1 MSESLSYQ
9 GERSSDEAPKAKI
22 SKSEGVFNG
31 IALGALI
38 IYVIFIVIVIGSVII
53 YTSPIILLKKILSPT
68 TLFSIKLSL
77 WTSVLTTF
85 IAIMISIPAGYILS
99 RYNFKGKAIVDVILD
114 LPITLPPLIIGMCL
128 LVFFSTGTGQ
138 FIQEHIM
145 TFIFSVPGIV
155 LAQFTISASF
165 ALYALREAYDAV
177 DPRYEDAARTLGCNK
192 VQAFFK
198 VILPLVK
205 PGIISGAVMT
215 WTRAV
220 GEFVPILLVCGA
232 SQGRTDIL
240 PIAIFLEFEQGDIEG
255 AVALTI
261 IFLVLASIYLSMF
274 KKLGLK
280 AGGLKKE
287 QH

>member
-1 MSESLSYQ
+1 MSKSQAGQS
-9 GERSSDEAPKAKI
+9 EAVLGDTPVVKI
-22 SKSEGVFNG
+22 SKSEGIFNG
-31 IALGALI
+31 IAMSALA
-38 IYVIFIVIVIGSVII
+38 IYVVFIVIIIGSVVF
-53 YTSPIILLKKILSPT
+53 YTSPKLLLKGIIAPT
-68 TLFSIKLSL
+68 TLFSIRLSL
-77 WTSVLTTF
+77 WTSVLTT
-85 IAIMISIPAGYILS
+85 ILAILMSIPAGYILS
-99 RYNFKGKAIVDVILD
+99 RYNFRGKAIVDVLLD

-128 LVFFSTGTGQ
+128 LVFFSTAAGQ
-138 FIQEHIM
+138 FVQEHIM
-145 TFIFSVPGIV
+145 TFVFSVPGIV

-198 VILPLVK
+198 VTLPLIK

-240 PIAIFLEFEQGDIEG
+240 PIAIFLQFEQGDIEM
-255 AVALTI
+255 AVSLTI
-261 IFLVLASIYLSMF
+261 IFLVLSAVYLSMF

-287 QH
+287 

>member
-1 MSESLSYQ
+1 
-9 GERSSDEAPKAKI
+9 
-22 SKSEGVFNG
+22 
-31 IALGALI
+31 
-38 IYVIFIVIVIGSVII
+38 
-53 YTSPIILLKKILSPT
+53 
-68 TLFSIKLSL
+68 
-77 WTSVLTTF
+77 
-85 IAIMISIPAGYILS
+85 MISIPAGYILS

>member
-1 MSESLSYQ
+1 MS
-9 GERSSDEAPKAKI
+9 KAEMGKG
-22 SKSEGVFNG
+22 EGVFNG
-31 IALGALI
+31 VAMAALAL
-38 IYVIFIVIVIGSVII
+38 YVLFIVVIIGSVVL
-53 YTSPIILLKKILSPT
+53 YTSPRLLWEGIIAPE

-85 IAIMISIPAGYILS
+85 LAITMSIPAGYVLS
-99 RYNFKGKAIVDVILD
+99 RYHFRGKAIVDVILD

-128 LVFFSTGTGQ
+128 LVFFSTGPGHFVQ
-138 FIQEHIM
+138 DHVMKFV
-145 TFIFSVPGIV
+145 FSVPGIV
-155 LAQFTISASF
+155 LAQFSISASF
-165 ALYALREAYDAV
+165 ALYALRESYDAV

-198 VILPLVK
+198 VTLPLIK

-220 GEFVPILLVCGA
+220 GEFIPILLLCGA
-232 SQGRTDIL
+232 SQGKTDIL
-240 PIAIFLEFEQGDIEG
+240 PVAIFLKFEQGEIEN
-255 AVALTI
+255 AVSLTI
-261 IFLVLASIYLSMF
+261 IFLVLSAIYLTMF

-287 QH
+287 RQR

>member
-1 MSESLSYQ
+1 MSKSQAAQS
-9 GERSSDEAPKAKI
+9 EAVLGDAPIAKV
-22 SKSEGVFNG
+22 SKSEGIFNG
-31 IALGALI
+31 IAMSALAV
-38 IYVIFIVIVIGSVII
+38 YVVFIVIIIGSVVF
-53 YTSPIILLKKILSPT
+53 YTSPKLLLKGIIAPT
-68 TLFSIKLSL
+68 TLFSIRLSL
-77 WTSVLTTF
+77 WTSVLTT
-85 IAIMISIPAGYILS
+85 ILAILMSIPAGYILS
-99 RYNFKGKAIVDVILD
+99 RYNFRGKAIVDVLLD

-128 LVFFSTGTGQ
+128 LVFFSTVAGQ
-138 FIQEHIM
+138 FVQEHIM
-145 TFIFSVPGIV
+145 TFVFSVPGIV

-198 VILPLVK
+198 VTLPLIK

-240 PIAIFLEFEQGDIEG
+240 PIAIFLQFEQGDIEM
-255 AVALTI
+255 AVSLTI
-261 IFLVLASIYLSMF
+261 IFLVLSAVYLSMF

-287 QH
+287 

>member
-1 MSESLSYQ
+1 MSKANAVTSEAGLSNRTIVK
-9 GERSSDEAPKAKI
+9 ET
-22 SKSEGVFNG
+22 KSEGVFNA
-31 IALGALI
+31 IAWSALI
-38 IYVIFIVIVIGSVII
+38 VYVVFIAVIIGSVVF
-53 YTSPIILLKKILSPT
+53 YTTPKLILKGIVSPA
-68 TLFSIKLSL
+68 TLFSIRLSL
-77 WTSVLTTF
+77 WTSVLTTAL
-85 IAIMISIPAGYILS
+85 AILMSIPAGYVLS
-99 RYNFKGKAIVDVILD
+99 RYKFKGKAVVDVILD

-128 LVFFSTGTGQ
+128 LIFFSTRAGH
-138 FIQEHIM
+138 FIQDHIIK
-145 TFIFSVPGIV
+145 FVFSVPGIV

-165 ALYALREAYDAV
+165 ALYALRECYDSI

-198 VILPLVK
+198 VTLPLIK

-220 GEFVPILLVCGA
+220 GEFVPILLLCGA

-240 PIAIFLEFEQGDIEG
+240 PIAIFMQFEQGDVEM
-255 AVALTI
+255 AVSLTI
-261 IFLVLASIYLSMF
+261 IFLILSAIYLTMF

-287 QH
+287 E